1 IRVDGRVLGFTLL
14 VAGAAALLL
23 GLAAAFHN
31 SRFDLNNALKETSQ
45 TAGSSGGR
53 RRLRSYLVIAEIALS
68 MGLLAGAGLVI
79 KGFFRLV
86 SGFQGYQ
93 PDNVLVLTISLP
105 ENRYKDD
112 AKVQAFFD
120 RALSGLAALPGV
132 ESVATARNIPASNV
146 DNKTTA
152 FTIE

>member
-1 IRVDGRVLGFTLL
+1 FLSETGLLCIMASAAAVGAAYWSANLIRAGIPEDMSKWIAGWSEIRVDGRVLGFTLL

-31 SRFDLNNALKETSQ
+31 SKFDLNNALKETSQ
-45 TAGSSGGR
+45 TAGSSAGR

-68 MGLLAGAGLVI
+68 IGLLAGAGLVI

-93 PDNVLVLTISLP
+93 PDNVLVLTISLS
-105 ENRYKDD
+105 ENRY
-112 AKVQAFFD
+112 
-120 RALSGLAALPGV
+120 
-132 ESVATARNIPASNV
+132 
-146 DNKTTA
+146 
-152 FTIE
+152 